1 MFPELLA
8 SESDHIVIDP
18 PAVESATELP
28 SDMFASDFKSNGEEA
43 AVVVRF

>member
-1 MFPELLA
+1 MLPELLA

-28 SDMFASDFKSNGEEA
+28 SEMFASDFKSIGEEA